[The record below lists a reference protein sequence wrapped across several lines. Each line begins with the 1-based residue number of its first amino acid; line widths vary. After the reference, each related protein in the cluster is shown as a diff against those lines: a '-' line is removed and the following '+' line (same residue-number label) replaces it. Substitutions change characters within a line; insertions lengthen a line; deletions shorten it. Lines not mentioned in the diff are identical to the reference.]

1 MSEWKDVT
9 IGDFI
14 DLISGFAFKS
24 SNFSDEQVE
33 NSLPVVKIK
42 NVANGDTNLNDVVF
56 HRYDNSLEKNL
67 LKKGDVLIAMT
78 GNHPQALSQVVGG
91 VSKYKLDTHSLL
103 NQRVGKIIAKENTCL
118 DFIYYLF
125 KDKEV
130 QNYLA
135 NQSSGSANQANI
147 SKNDILEL
155 NLRIPSPTLQRTI
168 AGILSSLDAK
178 IDLLNRQNQT
188 LESMAEVLFKLWFV
202 DKENDNTIEQLLYIQ
217 NGYAF
222 KSKDFRE
229 SGEDGVIKIKNIS
242 GGIINID
249 TTDYIDSAIINNV
262 SSKFKISSGDILI
275 AMTGAEIGKVGI
287 IPLTN
292 HHLWLNQRVGL
303 LVEKFK
309 GAKYLAYFQLKSDFG
324 QDYIENTAT
333 GSAQPNISGTGI
345 EKCGFPKLEENQIID
360 YSHQI
365 GELYNKVI
373 FNLGQVRLLTKLR
386 DTLLPKL
393 MNNEIN
399 IE

>member
-1 MSEWKDVT
+1 MSEWKEYKLGELTTDGKGTYGIAAPSVEYDVNKFTYLRITDIRDDGT
-9 IGDFI
+9 IDKYG
-14 DLISGFAFKS
+14 LKS
-24 SNFSDEQVE
+24 
-33 NSLPVVKIK
+33 
-42 NVANGDTNLNDVVF
+42 VADTNADKYLLSPNDIVF
-56 HRYDNSLEKNL
+56 ARTGNSTGRTYFYDGSDGVLVYAGFLIKFSLDVKKVNPKL
-67 LKKGDVLIAMT
+67 LK
-78 GNHPQALSQVVGG
+78 
-91 VSKYKLDTHSLL
+91 YYTHSQAYYDWIQSVD
-103 NQRVGKIIAKENTCL
+103 NGATRGNINAQ
-118 DFIYYLF
+118 IYAQMPIELPPR
-125 KDKEV
+125 KQQDDLV
-130 QNYLA
+130 
-135 NQSSGSANQANI
+135 
-147 SKNDILEL
+147 DIF
-155 NLRIPSPTLQRTI
+155 
-168 AGILSSLDAK
+168 SSLDDK

>member
-1 MSEWKDVT
+1 MSEWKEYKL
-9 IGDFI
+9 G
-14 DLISGFAFKS
+14 
-24 SNFSDEQVE
+24 E
-33 NSLPVVKIK
+33 VVKFG
-42 NVANGDTNLNDVVF
+42 NGKIRPQSKGNIPVYGGNGILDYSDKYNYTDETIVIGRVGAYCGSVFYENRPIWVSDNALSVKAIPGFDAKFLYYFLSNLKLNEFAEGSSHPLVTQTLLNSIDVIIT
-56 HRYDNSLEKNL
+56 DNEIEQ
-67 LKKGDVLIAMT
+67 KKIADVL
-78 GNHPQALSQVVGG
+78 
-91 VSKYKLDTHSLL
+91 
-103 NQRVGKIIAKENTCL
+103 R
-118 DFIYYLF
+118 
-125 KDKEV
+125 
-130 QNYLA
+130 
-135 NQSSGSANQANI
+135 
-147 SKNDILEL
+147 
-155 NLRIPSPTLQRTI
+155 
-168 AGILSSLDAK
+168 SLDDK
-178 IDLLNRQNQT
+178 LDLLNRQNQT

-242 GGIINID
+242 GGMINID